1 MVADSRCTGGPA
13 RRRAGGVLR
22 GLAALLLAGSAGL
35 AGAAGG
41 DLFRVAVPVADQGP
55 AARAAGERAGLARVL
70 ERIAG
75 APDVLERPEVRVALD
90 DPRRYYRSA
99 GYARRAGLPA
109 GDDGAAAGAAREPW
123 LLQLEFDRR
132 SVLDLLAAADV
143 PVWTGDRP
151 ELLLWIA
158 VEDADGRRSLVGAD
172 HPWAAPLAD
181 AARRVGLPVTL
192 PLVDLTDLA
201 RLGARDVW
209 ARFRE
214 PVEVASERY
223 DADAT
228 LLVRLREAPV
238 AGWQLD
244 WTGEVAGLAFD
255 EALEAPSP
263 EAGLEALLEAVADD
277 LLARYA
283 IRVGEAASVLWLQV
297 DGIDDY
303 PRYAALVR
311 YLDGLTGVKDTQ
323 VVQVQERSLLLR
335 VSAADTVERLL
346 DLLRLERRLETA
358 PEPERAGDVRIWR
371 GRWRG

>member
-1 MVADSRCTGGPA
+1 MVAESRCTGGPA
-13 RRRAGGVLR
+13 RRLAGRVLR
-22 GLAALLLAGSAGL
+22 GVAAGLVAASAALASA
-35 AGAAGG
+35 AEG
-41 DLFRVAVPVADQGP
+41 DLFHVAVPVADQG
-55 AARAAGERAGLARVL
+55 AATRAAGERTGLARVL
-70 ERIAG
+70 ERVAG
-75 APDVLERPEVRVALD
+75 APDVLDRPEVRAALD

-99 GYARRAGLPA
+99 GYARRPERSPGE
-109 GDDGAAAGAAREPW
+109 GDDAGPAREPW
-123 LLQLEFDRR
+123 LLQLEFDRQ

-158 VEDADGRRSLVGAD
+158 VEDADGRRALVGAD

-181 AARRVGLPVTL
+181 AARRLGLPVTL

-214 PVEVASERY
+214 PVEAASERY
-223 DADAT
+223 DAEAV

-238 AGWQLD
+238 AGWRLD
-244 WTGEVAGLAFD
+244 WTGEVAGVAFD
-255 EALEAPSP
+255 EGLEAPSP
-263 EAGLEALLEAVADD
+263 EAGLEALLETVLDD

-311 YLDGLTGVKDTQ
+311 YLDGLTGVKESQ

-335 VSAADTVERLL
+335 VTSADTVERLL
-346 DLLRLERRLETA
+346 DLLRLEQRLETA

>member
-1 MVADSRCTGGPA
+1 MVAESRCTGGPGRLA
-13 RRRAGGVLR
+13 GAVRRA
-22 GLAALLLAGSAGL
+22 LAAGVLAGSA
-35 AGAAGG
+35 AVAAAAEG
-41 DLFRVAVPVADQGP
+41 DLFRVAVPVADQGA
-55 AARAAGERAGLARVL
+55 AARASGERAGLARVL
-70 ERIAG
+70 ERVAG
-75 APDVLERPEVRVALD
+75 APDVRERPEVRAALD
-90 DPRRYYRSA
+90 DPQRYYRSA
-99 GYARRAGLPA
+99 GYARRGELAVGDGDEPGPA
-109 GDDGAAAGAAREPW
+109 PEPW
-123 LLQLEFDRR
+123 LLELEFDRQ
-132 SVLDLLAAADV
+132 SVLELLAAADV
-143 PVWTGDRP
+143 PVWTGERP

-158 VEDADGRRSLVGAD
+158 VEEADGRRFLVGAD
-172 HPWAAPLAD
+172 HPWAAPLAA
-181 AARRVGLPVTL
+181 AARRLGLPVTL

-201 RLGARDVW
+201 QLRARDVW

-214 PVEVASERY
+214 PVAVASERY
-223 DADAT
+223 DADAV

-244 WTGEVAGLAFD
+244 WSGEVAGVSFD

-263 EAGLEALLEAVADD
+263 AAGLDALLEHVADD

-311 YLDGLTGVKDTQ
+311 YLDGLTGVEDSQ
-323 VVQVQERSLLLR
+323 VVQVQERSVLLR
-335 VSAADTVERLL
+335 VTSADTVERLL